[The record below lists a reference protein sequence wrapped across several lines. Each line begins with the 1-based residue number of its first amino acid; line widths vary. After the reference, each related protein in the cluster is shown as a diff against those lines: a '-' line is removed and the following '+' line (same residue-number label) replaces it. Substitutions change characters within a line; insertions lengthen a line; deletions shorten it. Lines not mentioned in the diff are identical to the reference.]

1 MEVVKPLWTKAR
13 KKLRVMKRYV
23 VRSVGVG
30 FVLSLVSALWSVWW
44 IGNVRVEDIL
54 LMWVLW
60 SLTMSVVLPA
70 VLDDEF
76 SSD

>member
-30 FVLSLVSALWSVWW
+30 IVLSLISVLW
-44 IGNVRVEDIL
+44 IRNVRVEDIL
-54 LMWVLW
+54 LMGVVW

-70 VLDDEF
+70 VLADEF